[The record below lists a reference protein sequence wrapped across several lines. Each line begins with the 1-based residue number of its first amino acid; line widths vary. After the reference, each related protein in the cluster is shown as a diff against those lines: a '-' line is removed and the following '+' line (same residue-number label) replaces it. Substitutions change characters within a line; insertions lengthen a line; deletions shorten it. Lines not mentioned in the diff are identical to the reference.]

1 MKRKSYAKSELAMLY
16 FPDSDPHV
24 ATVRLM
30 GWIRRC
36 HELHDRLTACHSSCL
51 LIMSIP
57 RYQPE
62 RSKSLVGRSQDATFK
77 INFSD
82 DFQAP

>member
-1 MKRKSYAKSELAMLY
+1 MLY

-36 HELHDRLTACHSSCL
+36 HELHDRLTACHSSKFAKFFTAKEVS
-51 LIMSIP
+51 LIEEYLGSP
-57 RYQPE
+57 DGQ
-62 RSKSLVGRSQDATFK
+62 
-77 INFSD
+77 
-82 DFQAP
+82 

>member
-1 MKRKSYAKSELAMLY
+1 MNMKIKSYAKSELAMLY

-36 HELHDRLTACHSSCL
+36 RELRDRLAACHSSKFAKFFTAKEVG
-51 LIMSIP
+51 LIVEFLGCP
-57 RYQPE
+57 
-62 RSKSLVGRSQDATFK
+62 
-77 INFSD
+77 D
-82 DFQAP
+82 D

>member
-1 MKRKSYAKSELAMLY
+1 MNMKIKSYAKSELALLY

-36 HELHDRLTACHSSCL
+36 PELRDRLSACHSSKFAKYFTAREVG
-51 LIMSIP
+51 LIVEYLGSP
-57 RYQPE
+57 
-62 RSKSLVGRSQDATFK
+62 
-77 INFSD
+77 D
-82 DFQAP
+82 D